1 MGTETA
7 RPGAE
12 RLEAV
17 VAGRVQGV
25 GFRYFVRQT
34 AGRLGLAGWVR
45 NEPDGSVRV
54 VAEGPPAA
62 LAALELALHE
72 GPAGAA
78 VRDVRASRGPATGAF
93 DGFDVERR
101 G

>member
-1 MGTETA
+1 META
-7 RPGAE
+7 RPETE

-34 AGRLGLAGWVR
+34 ARRLGLAGWVR
-45 NEPDGSVRV
+45 NERDGTVRV

-62 LAALELALHE
+62 LAALELALHD

-78 VRDVRASRGPATGAF
+78 VREVRAHRGAATGAF
-93 DGFDVERR
+93 DAFDVERQ